1 MENLIKKLSSRPV
14 PSGCTNNT
22 VPYVYTEQN
31 IAVTPSQIQQ
41 MVERGIPVSPSNA
54 SSFIDGVPNPS
65 FDVPI
70 EHRRGVDVVDV
81 WDASQDAKR
90 SLIQAHLKDKS
101 NYE

>member
-1 MENLIKKLSSRPV
+1 MEYTIKKLSSRPV
-14 PSGCTNNT
+14 PSGCTNDT
-22 VPYVYTEQN
+22 EPYVYTEQN

-54 SSFIDGVPNPS
+54 SAFIDGVINPS

-70 EHRRGVDVVDV
+70 EERRGVDVVDV

-90 SLIQAHLKDKS
+90 QLIKAHLKDKAA
-101 NYE
+101 YD